1 MTGMDA
7 SLTQVNPEQ
16 RMTSVTESAK
26 RNTHA
31 VTDSHTTHII
41 AVASGIRGV
50 GKSSIAALLAAAL
63 HRHGLKVGL
72 FDADSTGA
80 SILRLFGVQ
89 PLSAVSGPEKIVPV
103 VSRGGIKLMALNRL
117 VSGDKQPIAGHDALI
132 NNASK
137 PVWEDLACG
146 HLDYLIVNLPPGT
159 SDVGLT
165 VTHVLPF
172 DGVVLVTSPR
182 DIAEL
187 ALREAASMFKHS
199 GIPLIGLVDNMRHVV
214 CPACGTGI
222 YVFGTGQAEFS
233 AQLFETV
240 MLGRMP
246 LDPEL
251 ACLCDAGEIED
262 YRSAELDSI
271 TEKVLQFVAKTVSK
285 TSGKRQSADRSR
297 G

>member
-1 MTGMDA
+1 MVGRDA
-7 SLTQVNPEQ
+7 ILPQVIPEQ
-16 RMTSVTESAK
+16 RMNSVTESAR
-26 RNTHA
+26 RNAPT

-41 AVASGIRGV
+41 AVASGVRGV
-50 GKSSIAALLAAAL
+50 GKSSIAALLATAL
-63 HRHGLKVGL
+63 HHHGLKVGL
-72 FDADSTGA
+72 FDADSTSA

-89 PLSAVSGPEKIVPV
+89 SHPAVSRPEEIAPV
-103 VSRGGIKLMALNRL
+103 VSRGGIKLMALNWL
-117 VSGDKQPIAGHDALI
+117 LLGDEQPITGHNSLI
-132 NNASK
+132 NNAIK
-137 PVWEDLACG
+137 HVWEDLACG
-146 HLDYLIVNLPPGT
+146 HLDYLIVNLSPGT
-159 SDVGLT
+159 SDIGLT
-165 VTHVLPF
+165 VNQALPL

-182 DIAEL
+182 DMAEM
-187 ALREAASMFKHS
+187 ALREVASMFKHS

-233 AQLFETV
+233 AQLFKTE

-285 TSGKRQSADRSR
+285 TSEKRQSADKNR